1 MSDPLSSARDGP
13 DFDQLLS
20 GAFMV
25 GLDLPAET
33 DVTTL
38 VYGQHRHWDS
48 LGHMSLVIAL
58 EQTFGV
64 SLGDDDVL
72 EIDSY
77 ASAAAVL
84 RSRDRAGS

>member
-1 MSDPLSSARDGP
+1 MSSLNSAQDGP
-13 DFDQLLS
+13 GFEQMLS
-20 GAFMV
+20 EAFKA

-38 VYGQHRHWDS
+38 VFGQHRQWDS
-48 LGHMSLVIAL
+48 LGHMSLVITL

-64 SLGDDDVL
+64 SLEEQDVL

-84 RSRDRAGS
+84 RSKDRAGS

>member
-1 MSDPLSSARDGP
+1 MSDPLSSAQDGP

-20 GAFMV
+20 EAFTV
-25 GLDLPAET
+25 GLDLPAGT
-33 DVTTL
+33 DVTVL
-38 VYGQHRHWDS
+38 VFGEHRHWDS

-58 EQTFGV
+58 EQTFGI
-64 SLGDDDVL
+64 SLGGEDVL

-84 RSRDRAGS
+84 RSKGRAGS

>member
-1 MSDPLSSARDGP
+1 LSSAQDGP
-13 DFDQLLS
+13 DFDRRLS
-20 GAFMV
+20 EAFKV

-33 DVTTL
+33 DVTAL
-38 VYGQHRHWDS
+38 AFGEHQHWDS
-48 LGHMSLVIAL
+48 LGHMSLVMAL

-64 SLGDDDVL
+64 SLGEEDVL

-84 RSRDRAGS
+84 RAKDRAGS